1 MAVSEIFRW
10 PILHESAL
18 AALLTCLCDPGG
30 PIRRRVPVLAGFAIA
45 GAILTVVGGMVRDQG
60 LWAVLPFGA
69 VCLFGLSFARVYGQA
84 QLQTGGLLS
93 VVLLLAFDPPR
104 HADTDGWL
112 LALAFA
118 GGALWAVVLTLV
130 IWPVYPFGQAR
141 LAVGRAYEAL
151 AALTRD
157 LRQVT
162 RDPAASVATWE
173 THARVHRRA
182 VRDALE
188 AANLAVMDTLRARGS
203 NSPRATQSLIR
214 LGAADQVLGALLALS
229 DLLEHG
235 SAAQSAAA
243 ERALRRL
250 RPVLS
255 ELGRVIAQ
263 DQAADDVRIER
274 ALIRMEHDLEGLS
287 PADPLRLAVSRINE
301 RVRIALTLSLP
312 RNFYPGGGA
321 DGGSGAWWQRL
332 TLPVRS
338 NLTWQSAGL
347 RHAVRAGV
355 TGGLALGVTLL
366 WPSTYGHWLTI
377 TVVATMQPSI
387 GLTLARSIERVLG
400 TAAGGGVAALVGAVC
415 TTPMTIAAAM
425 FPLAVIAL
433 SLRAVSLGLFMV
445 ALTPL
450 IVLLVEVGAPDM
462 TGWEIAAARVGFT
475 TMGGVMALAAS
486 YLLWPDRH
494 ATALSRAVA
503 ATLDAH
509 RVYAEAQI
517 DRLLR
522 QATPAEVARTR
533 RLAGQ
538 ASNALETAISQAL
551 IEPLRTRDPS
561 LDAVLLADA
570 ALRRLAGRIAA
581 MTLDEGLA
589 SAGLT
594 DAGLADVGLA
604 DAGLLDA
611 KPTDAGLT
619 DAGLLDAKPTDV
631 GLTDAGRADAGRADA
646 RRADAKQTGEGVDL
660 PAWRG
665 WIGAS
670 LRTLAGGGHDL
681 APRPSGPNTD
691 SLRRI
696 ARQIELMAGVMER
709 IVE

>member
-1 MAVSEIFRW
+1 MAVSEMFRW

-30 PIRRRVPVLAGFAIA
+30 PIRRRVPVLVGFAIA
-45 GAILTVVGGMVRDQG
+45 GAIVTVLGGLVRDQG
-60 LWAVLPFGA
+60 PWMVLPFGA

-84 QLQTGGLLS
+84 QQQVGGLLS
-93 VVLLLAFDPPR
+93 VVLLLSFDPPR
-104 HADTDGWL
+104 HATADPWL

-130 IWPVYPFGQAR
+130 IWPVYPFGPAR

-151 AALTRD
+151 AALTLD
-157 LRQVT
+157 LRQVLRET
-162 RDPAASVATWE
+162 QRSPARWE
-173 THARVHRRA
+173 THARVHRRT
-182 VRDALE
+182 VREALE
-188 AANLAVMDTLRARGS
+188 AANQAVMDTVRARGS

-214 LGAADQVLGALLALS
+214 LGAADQVFGALLALS

-235 SAAQSAAA
+235 SPAQSAAA
-243 ERALRRL
+243 ERVLRRL
-250 RPVLS
+250 RPVLR
-255 ELGRVIAQ
+255 ELGRVIAR
-263 DQAADDVRIER
+263 DGAADDVRIER
-274 ALIRMEHDLEGLS
+274 ALVRMEQDLEGLP

-312 RNFYPGGGA
+312 SNFFPGVGA
-321 DGGSGAWWQRL
+321 DSGTGAWWQRL
-332 TLPVRS
+332 SLPFRS
-338 NLTWQSAGL
+338 NLTWRSAGL
-347 RHAVRAGV
+347 RHAARTGV
-355 TGGLALGVTLL
+355 IGGSALGVTLL

-387 GLTLARSIERVLG
+387 GLTLARSIERVCG
-400 TAAGGGVAALVGAVC
+400 TAAGGCLAALVGAVC

-433 SLRAVSLGLFMV
+433 SLRAVSLGLFTV

-462 TGWEIAAARVGFT
+462 AGWEIAAARAGFT
-475 TMGGVMALAAS
+475 TLGGMMALAAS

-494 ATALSRAVA
+494 ALALSHAVA

-509 RVYAEAQI
+509 RAYADAQI
-517 DRLLR
+517 ARLL
-522 QATPAEVARTR
+522 QQETPAEVARAR

-538 ASNALETAISQAL
+538 ASNALEAAISQAL
-551 IEPLRTRDPS
+551 MEPLRTRDPS

-581 MTLDEGLA
+581 MTLDAE
-589 SAGLT
+589 LT
-594 DAGLADVGLA
+594 DAG
-604 DAGLLDA
+604 
-611 KPTDAGLT
+611 
-619 DAGLLDAKPTDV
+619 
-631 GLTDAGRADAGRADA
+631 
-646 RRADAKQTGEGVDL
+646 VDL
-660 PAWRG
+660 QAWRD
-665 WIGAS
+665 WIAAS
-670 LRTLAGGGHDL
+670 LRTLVGGGHDL
-681 APRPSGPNTD
+681 APRPPGPGTD

-709 IVE
+709 IAE